1 MGDVVAAAEFQFC
14 SHARRQWTEPIV
26 GRARDHGS
34 GPRSE
39 HRKARIGGY
48 NAGEGVASSPRIF
61 PNEFDLAALGRHCHF
76 SDADLV
82 DLLAMGRGLGVDT
95 HSYHA
100 NRMVL
105 AEGNAGGRLVKER
118 VVADLSR
125 LTLHG
130 MGSASMTW
138 WGTLAF
144 MLIEGTGFALAIAV
158 YLYLMSVATTW
169 PIDAPRPD
177 LLPGTIV
184 TLLLLVSLLPNY
196 LVARWAEQQELYKV
210 QAGLIAMSILGTAPL
225 IVRWFEFK
233 ALNVSWDSNAYGS
246 IVWTLLGLHATHII
260 TDLLDTIVLAALMF
274 SRHGNNPRRF
284 GDTQDNAM
292 YWNFVV
298 AAWLPIYFCI
308 YWIPRL

>member
-1 MGDVVAAAEFQFC
+1 M
-14 SHARRQWTEPIV
+14 
-26 GRARDHGS
+26 
-34 GPRSE
+34 
-39 HRKARIGGY
+39 
-48 NAGEGVASSPRIF
+48 
-61 PNEFDLAALGRHCHF
+61 
-76 SDADLV
+76 
-82 DLLAMGRGLGVDT
+82 
-95 HSYHA
+95 
-100 NRMVL
+100 
-105 AEGNAGGRLVKER
+105 KER

-125 LTLHG
+125 LPLHG

-158 YLYLMSVATTW
+158 YLYLMSVAATW

-184 TLLLLVSLLPNY
+184 TLLLLVSLVPNY
-196 LVARWAEQQELYKV
+196 LVARWAEQQDLLKV
-210 QAGLIAMSILGTAPL
+210 KVGLVVMSILGIAPL
-225 IVRWFEFK
+225 IVRIFEFK

-260 TDLLDTIVLAALMF
+260 TDLVDTLVLAVLMF
-274 SRHGNNPRRF
+274 TRHGNNPRRF
-284 GDTQDNAM
+284 GDAQDNAM

-298 AAWLPIYFCI
+298 IAWLPIYGCV